1 MPQNTVSEKQ
11 AKAKCDIEGKLSLR
25 TALHLPQTLPTVRPA
40 LLNDQQKQI
49 FVAFMANLLG
59 VDEAKLPTIEVQI
72 PLGVRCPL
80 LCGPLHKLTV
90 AISFLQVVGEDLSQ
104 FKSIQLGKSDIHRY
118 FKGTSRLPGPS
129 VWFSDRCAADP
140 LQSWRSP
147 QHLALLR
154 GEVARLRKAV
164 RSRREGATATG
175 VARMGA
181 RGAVGGM
188 AQNEARGQVRRAAG
202 GRTASSRTPRP
213 SWMDCG
219 NALVGSSPTMY
230 AHMLKAA
237 EVWRTPP
244 AVGTTPACACRPT
257 GQEAVSTSSGD
268 DDENLGA

>member
-1 MPQNTVSEKQ
+1 M
-11 AKAKCDIEGKLSLR
+11 
-25 TALHLPQTLPTVRPA
+25 
-40 LLNDQQKQI
+40 
-49 FVAFMANLLG
+49 
-59 VDEAKLPTIEVQI
+59 
-72 PLGVRCPL
+72 
-80 LCGPLHKLTV
+80 
-90 AISFLQVVGEDLSQ
+90 
-104 FKSIQLGKSDIHRY
+104 
-118 FKGTSRLPGPS
+118 
-129 VWFSDRCAADP
+129 
-140 LQSWRSP
+140 
-147 QHLALLR
+147 
-154 GEVARLRKAV
+154 ARLRKAV

-175 VARMGA
+175 VARRGA

-257 GQEAVSTSSGD
+257 AQEAVSTSSGD
-268 DDENLGA
+268 DDDQRGPAFIIRVKTVQDRSRRVGEAGETGEAGEAGEAGGWVPAPQKQPTCFSAVDDHDPSRR